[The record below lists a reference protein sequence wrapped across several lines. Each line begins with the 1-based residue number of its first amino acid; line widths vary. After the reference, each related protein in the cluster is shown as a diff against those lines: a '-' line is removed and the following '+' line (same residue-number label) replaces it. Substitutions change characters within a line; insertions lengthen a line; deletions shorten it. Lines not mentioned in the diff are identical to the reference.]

1 MKEVLLKTNSNA
13 VGLLLRVTA
22 ATVMFP
28 HGAQKLLGWFSGFG
42 FSGTM
47 DYFTGTMNLPWIV
60 AFLVI
65 IIEFFVPFALLIG
78 FATRLWAAV
87 LAVLMLGIVVTSHWQ
102 YGFFMNWL
110 GNQTGEGIEY
120 FLLYIA
126 IAAALMFT
134 GSGKLSID
142 RIMVKEKNELQGG
155 F

>member
-22 ATVMFP
+22 AIVIFP
-28 HGAQKLLGWFSGFG
+28 HGAQKLLGWFGGFG
-42 FSGTM
+42 FNGTM

-65 IIEFFVPFALLIG
+65 IIEFFVPFVLLIG

-87 LAVLMLGIVVTSHWQ
+87 LALLMLGIVFTSHWQ

-126 IAAALMFT
+126 IAAALMVT

-142 RIMVKEKNELQGG
+142 RIMVKEKEGLEGG